1 MQYVYAT
8 HVPLHPLVPSPMPPE
23 EGAKKIIAAWAK
35 ERLGIDISDWSDG
48 SDLLGTTT
56 ARWSTIAG
64 DRGRLSRLA
73 VTQPDLSGPWSWQ
86 TTIWIGRDDA
96 GAWIRLRIG
105 LEPRDEGVVIDPSV
119 SVGAPRFLNSL
130 ADHYRMEVDG
140 HPVEQVWTVSPVE
153 AARYVDFLESPTR
166 HLPVVAV
173 TRPSGGNPP
182 VVPQSL
188 ARRLSGIAHV
198 VAVEPPTTYD
208 VSDLITPT
216 RSVFGGAIRL
226 YWPGFNRDSHPY
238 RHPLFMYPGQRG
250 GIEAFVDSLSV
261 RLGQAAGSAFGPPA
275 LEIALRREAAVRV
288 AAEARARREAQQ
300 AAAKEARGGLTAE
313 EFEAFSK
320 EFDELAEAKRIADDR
335 MIELERE
342 LEEER
347 EANVAQ
353 RKAWAALA
361 QDHADETVVAAAEDR
376 IPTTVREAV
385 EIAASCCPDLFFTQS
400 AYESASESLYSG
412 PEQVLA
418 DLRVLQEVAHLWA
431 TDSMTGDFRAE
442 FDSRPVTYRPGV
454 SQTALSTYES
464 DYAITYKGQKAMLGP
479 HLRRGVG
486 APPTILR
493 IYWYKD
499 DESRK
504 LVVGHVGRK
513 LRDDSNRN

>member
-1 MQYVYAT
+1 
-8 HVPLHPLVPSPMPPE
+8 
-23 EGAKKIIAAWAK
+23 
-35 ERLGIDISDWSDG
+35 
-48 SDLLGTTT
+48 
-56 ARWSTIAG
+56 
-64 DRGRLSRLA
+64 
-73 VTQPDLSGPWSWQ
+73 
-86 TTIWIGRDDA
+86 
-96 GAWIRLRIG
+96 
-105 LEPRDEGVVIDPSV
+105 
-119 SVGAPRFLNSL
+119 
-130 ADHYRMEVDG
+130 
-140 HPVEQVWTVSPVE
+140 
-153 AARYVDFLESPTR
+153 
-166 HLPVVAV
+166 
-173 TRPSGGNPP
+173 
-182 VVPQSL
+182 
-188 ARRLSGIAHV
+188 
-198 VAVEPPTTYD
+198 
-208 VSDLITPT
+208 
-216 RSVFGGAIRL
+216 
-226 YWPGFNRDSHPY
+226 
-238 RHPLFMYPGQRG
+238 
-250 GIEAFVDSLSV
+250 
-261 RLGQAAGSAFGPPA
+261 
-275 LEIALRREAAVRV
+275 V

-353 RKAWAALA
+353 RKAWASLA
-361 QDHADETVVAAAEDR
+361 QDHADETVVPVEDR

-400 AYESASESLYSG
+400 AYESASESLYNG

-418 DLRVLQEVAHLWA
+418 DLRVLQEVAHRWA
-431 TDSMTGDFRAE
+431 TDSMQGDFRAE

>member
-8 HVPLHPLVPSPMPPE
+8 HVPLHPLVRSPMPPG

-35 ERLGIDISDWSDG
+35 ERVGIDIGDWSDG

-73 VTQPDLSGPWSWQ
+73 VTQPDPSGPWSWQ

-130 ADHYRMEVDG
+130 ADHYRMELDG

-464 DYAITYKGQKAMLGP
+464 DYAITYKGRKAMLGP